1 MLHRCSVVWVIMT
14 LTLLAYSRM
23 ASGQNCSVLDTFS
36 DGSLSPTWSVGG
48 TSGTI
53 IFAEEYGGQLQF
65 RGSANITGNDYRT
78 HVWSSGWEVDMGHDW
93 AIQADWYVQPSYPTT
108 ITPLGAGVGLAFGLM
123 LEGNTATADIDRG
136 LTITAERGLA
146 YPNQPYNIQ
155 AIDYWIDGGAAVT
168 QVWEYRDWS
177 VATMY
182 VWYDAAVGVIAFD
195 YYPPGVGTT
204 PMYAIGVAALSSET
218 EATIGFGGYSYGY
231 GAPSFAYSDVAVDNF
246 CMLYGTL
253 AGTRVGACVIP
264 GGCFETIVESC
275 VGEFTVGVTCENIC
289 SCQWDPD
296 CTGTCDVGDI
306 QAIVDTWGPCT
317 PCSTDLDDNEVVNV
331 HDLLLLLEHWDD
343 C

>member
-53 IFAEEYGGQLQF
+53 ISAWDYLGQLQF
-65 RGSANITGNDYRT
+65 WGSANITGNDYRT
-78 HVWSSGWEVDMGHDW
+78 HVWSSGWEVDMRHDW

-146 YPNQPYNIQ
+146 YPNQPYDIQ
-155 AIDYWIDGGAAVT
+155 AIDYWVGGDAAVT
-168 QVWEYRDWS
+168 QVWDYRDWS

-231 GAPSFAYSDVAVDNF
+231 EAPSFAYSDVAIDNF

-275 VGEFTVGVTCENIC
+275 VGSFTVGVTCEDIC

-296 CTGTCDVGDI
+296 CTGTYDVGDI

>member
-53 IFAEEYGGQLQF
+53 ISAWDYLGQLQF
-65 RGSANITGNDYRT
+65 WGSANITGNDYRT
-78 HVWSSGWEVDMGHDW
+78 HVWSSGWEVDMRHDW

-136 LTITAERGLA
+136 LTITALRGLA

-155 AIDYWIDGGAAVT
+155 AIDYWIDGGDAVT
-168 QVWEYRDWS
+168 QVWDYRSWS
-177 VATMY
+177 TATMY

-204 PMYAIGVAALSSET
+204 PMYATGVASLSSELT
-218 EATIGFGGYSYGY
+218 ATIGFGGYSYGY
-231 GAPSFAYSDVAVDNF
+231 EAPSFDYSEVAIDNF

-275 VGEFTVGVTCENIC
+275 VGEFTVGVTCEDIC
-289 SCQWDPD
+289 LCRWDPD

-317 PCSTDLDDNEVVNV
+317 PCSTDLDDNGVVNV